1 MNVLPH
7 TSGSKLMREKPNSN
21 LLTAVYSRIRKKR
34 TAALIVTTTAVA
46 LTLMSSNGWAQEQAS
61 QALSTQKLGS
71 EIIET
76 LVYSLIGIIMAVCG
90 FKVVD
95 WLTPGNLAEEVAH
108 KENRA
113 LAILAGSMMLGVCI
127 IIASVLVA

>member
-1 MNVLPH
+1 MLSPETQIESH
-7 TSGSKLMREKPNSN
+7 RPGSRSEPCADKSVFTRGGKGFALVA
-21 LLTAVYSRIRKKR
+21 LLTSLSTSI
-34 TAALIVTTTAVA
+34 
-46 LTLMSSNGWAQEQAS
+46 WAQESSAQIVNS
-61 QALSTQKLGS
+61 QKLGS

-76 LVYSLIGIIMAVCG
+76 LVYSAIGIIMAVIG

-95 WLTPGNLAEEVAH
+95 WLTPGSLAEEVAH

-127 IIASVLVA
+127 IIASVPVS

>member
-1 MNVLPH
+1 
-7 TSGSKLMREKPNSN
+7 MREMPNSN
-21 LLTAVYSRIRKKR
+21 SSISAVKLVSHKR
-34 TAALIVTTTAVA
+34 TAALVVTTTV
-46 LTLMSSNGWAQEQAS
+46 LTLALLSSNAWAQEQAS
-61 QALSTQKLGS
+61 QALLTQKLGT

-76 LVYSLIGIIMAVCG
+76 LVYSVIGIIMAVCG

-95 WLTPGNLAEEVAH
+95 WLTPGSLAEEVAH

-127 IIASVLVA
+127 IIASVLVS

>member
-1 MNVLPH
+1 
-7 TSGSKLMREKPNSN
+7 MREMPNSN
-21 LLTAVYSRIRKKR
+21 TSISVLKRISRKR
-34 TAALIVTTTAVA
+34 TAALIVGTTVVA
-46 LTLMSSNGWAQEQAS
+46 LALVSSNGWAQEQAS
-61 QALSTQKLGS
+61 QTLLTQKLGT

-95 WLTPGNLAEEVAH
+95 WLTPGSLAEEVAH

>member
-1 MNVLPH
+1 MQRNL
-7 TSGSKLMREKPNSN
+7 SN
-21 LLTAVYSRIRKKR
+21 LPLSLLKTNDIHRVASRMTLAVLMVFFTCTSVFAQNSTAETLTAQS
-34 TAALIVTTTAVA
+34 LIV
-46 LTLMSSNGWAQEQAS
+46 
-61 QALSTQKLGS
+61 

-76 LVYSLIGIIMAVCG
+76 ILYSTIGILMGVAG

-127 IIASVLVA
+127 IIASVLVD

>member
-1 MNVLPH
+1 
-7 TSGSKLMREKPNSN
+7 MREKPISSTSVDKR
-21 LLTAVYSRIRKKR
+21 LRRKR
-34 TAALIVTTTAVA
+34 TITLTITTTVCA
-46 LTLMSSNGWAQEQAS
+46 LALLSSNGWAQEQVS
-61 QALSTQKLGS
+61 QTLTSQKLGT

-76 LVYSLIGIIMAVCG
+76 LIYSLIGIIMAVCG

-95 WLTPGNLAEEVAH
+95 WLTPGSLAEEVAH